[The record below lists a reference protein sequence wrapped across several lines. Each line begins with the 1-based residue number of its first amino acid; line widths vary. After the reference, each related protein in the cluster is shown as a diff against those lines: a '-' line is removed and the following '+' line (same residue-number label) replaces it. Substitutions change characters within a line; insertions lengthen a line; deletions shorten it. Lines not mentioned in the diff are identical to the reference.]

1 MILAPALIMALVTI
15 IAWTVLDWLFYE
27 AILPGWTLSEG
38 IRENVKLRPWLWR
51 GAMLLV
57 IAFLFWHLAIVPP

>member
-1 MILAPALIMALVTI
+1 MILTPALIMALITI

-51 GAMLLV
+51 CSFIVVAG
-57 IAFLFWHLAIVPP
+57 FLYWHLMFIKP